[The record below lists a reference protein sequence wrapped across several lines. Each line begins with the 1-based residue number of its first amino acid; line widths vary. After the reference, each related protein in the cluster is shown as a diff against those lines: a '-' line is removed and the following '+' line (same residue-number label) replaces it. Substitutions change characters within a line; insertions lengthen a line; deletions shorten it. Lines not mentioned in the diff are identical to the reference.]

1 MDFSNYIFRSHM
13 VGNIISV
20 EKPLTENQ
28 FNLLTAYSERKSGN
42 GKPLTAKQEKEF
54 ISLLNKHNEAGTC
67 HLTEGAKKL
76 LSNMVF
82 YEKTGRIKIL
92 ENQYLEKGIKC
103 EKQARDLISSVL
115 GIFLT
120 EDDERKKNEWVTGK
134 RDIKNN
140 TVIPDIKAKYDFES
154 FCNCLVDS
162 TSEIYLRQLDCYMEL
177 WNVSDSVLCHVL
189 VDTPFNLINNELRK
203 KGYKND
209 IFNEHGDLKEESIP
223 EAKAIICNH
232 IYTREGLEKFCNE
245 SPNIY
250 IEWFDDF
257 VEIPAK
263 DRIHMIPH
271 SYQKERIEQRNES
284 IRLARE
290 YMNTVKPINN
300 IIEINES

>member
-1 MDFSNYIFRSHM
+1 MDFSNYVFRSHM
-13 VGNIISV
+13 VGNIISA
-20 EKPLTENQ
+20 EKPLTDKQSE
-28 FNLLTAYSERKSGN
+28 LLTSYSERKSGT
-42 GKPLTAKQEKEF
+42 GKALTEKQDKELTALQHR
-54 ISLLNKHNEAGTC
+54 HNEANNPK
-67 HLTEGAKKL
+67 LTEGAKTL
-76 LSNMVF
+76 LSRMVF
-82 YEKTGRIKIL
+82 YENTGRIKLL
-92 ENQYLEKGIKC
+92 ENEYLEKGIKC

-140 TVIPDIKAKYDFES
+140 NVIPDIKAKYDFES

-162 TSEIYLRQLDCYMEL
+162 TSKLYLDQLDCYMDL
-177 WNVSDSVLCHVL
+177 WKIPDSVLCHVL
-189 VDTPFNLINNELRK
+189 VDTPFNLINSELRK
-203 KGYKND
+203 EGYKND
-209 IFNEHGDLKEESIP
+209 IFNETGDLKEDSIP
-223 EAKAIICNH
+223 KAKDIISNH
-232 IYTREGLEKFCNE
+232 IYTRQGLEKFCVE
-245 SPNIY
+245 SPNVY

-263 DRIHMIPH
+263 YRIHMIPH

-300 IIEINES
+300 IIEINEN